1 MEKKIYLFPVTKKLS
16 LDVSGEICSEPVP
29 ASEDIPDVPVYAG
42 PDPIEE
48 NIF

>member
-1 MEKKIYLFPVTKKLS
+1 MEKKIYLHPVTKTLS
-16 LDVSGEICSEPVP
+16 LDVEVCSEPTPVSVP
-29 ASEDIPDVPVYAG
+29 AEPPVYAG